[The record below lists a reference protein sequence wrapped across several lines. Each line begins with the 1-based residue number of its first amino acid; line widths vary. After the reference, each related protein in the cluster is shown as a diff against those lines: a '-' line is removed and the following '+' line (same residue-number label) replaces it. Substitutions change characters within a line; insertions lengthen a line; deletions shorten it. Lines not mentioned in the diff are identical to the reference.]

1 MKPDLSQWQ
10 SNAAYSY
17 VDHLDVADVAWEWL
31 RRNREYQQDFALYLR
46 TKNDEERSV
55 RASGMTERWGL
66 RFPRPS
72 KPHGPDPVCILD
84 ARSRRRHPSPCEIA
98 RLS

>member
-31 RRNREYQQDFALYLR
+31 RRNQDYQNDFALYLR
-46 TKNDEERSV
+46 TKNAEKRSAH
-55 RASGMTERWGL
+55 ASGMTERWGL
-66 RFPRPS
+66 RFPRAP
-72 KPHGPDPVCILD
+72 KFDGPDPIRVLD
-84 ARSRRRHPSPCEIA
+84 AHG
-98 RLS
+98 